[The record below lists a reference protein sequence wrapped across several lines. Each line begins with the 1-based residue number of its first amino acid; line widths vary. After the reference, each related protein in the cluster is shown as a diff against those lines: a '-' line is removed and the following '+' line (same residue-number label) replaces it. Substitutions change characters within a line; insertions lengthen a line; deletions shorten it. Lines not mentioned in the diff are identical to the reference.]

1 MRRAENFLPFASLR
15 MDLESNDQ
23 FVKPVESTDQS
34 VQDAR
39 DLAALGHDQ
48 ALSRKFDMWSM
59 FALAFCV
66 LGMHLPS
73 AFLWYVTR

>member
-1 MRRAENFLPFASLR
+1 
-15 MDLESNDQ
+15 MDLESDNQ
-23 FVKPVESTDQS
+23 VVKPVESTDQS

-59 FALAFCV
+59 LALAFCV
-66 LGMHLPS
+66 LGTVFPPL
-73 AFLWYVTR
+73 F